1 MVRNSDKD
9 FESLARGLTEK
20 YIEISDDY
28 FLEMKECFSYLNEYQ
43 MIKDYFFKKD

>member
-1 MVRNSDKD
+1 MENSGSRVVVGTALDKD

-28 FLEMKECFSYLNEYQ
+28 FLK
-43 MIKDYFFKKD
+43 